1 MVLWCST
8 SHVRPAP
15 PSPGSGSAGLIRL
28 PVLHRA
34 LALLLLIA
42 GLLVPAHGRAA
53 ELLMFE
59 ERGCPWCLRWK
70 QEVGVA
76 YPRTPEGQR
85 APLRSIE
92 MPAAA
97 PQGVI
102 LALPVRISPT
112 FVLTDDEG
120 REVGRIVGYPGP
132 DFFWGLFSDM
142 ISRLPRKQAG
152 QAPNG

>member
-1 MVLWCST
+1 MSV
-8 SHVRPAP
+8 
-15 PSPGSGSAGLIRL
+15 I
-28 PVLHRA
+28 HRA

-97 PQGVI
+97 PQGVT

-132 DFFWGLFSDM
+132 DFFWGLFGDM
-142 ISRLPRKQAG
+142 VTKLPRKQAG
-152 QAPNG
+152 QAPSG

>member
-1 MVLWCST
+1 
-8 SHVRPAP
+8 
-15 PSPGSGSAGLIRL
+15 
-28 PVLHRA
+28 
-34 LALLLLIA
+34 
-42 GLLVPAHGRAA
+42 
-53 ELLMFE
+53 
-59 ERGCPWCLRWK
+59 
-70 QEVGVA
+70 
-76 YPRTPEGQR
+76 
-85 APLRSIE
+85 LRSIE